1 MTLEFLD
8 QWVAALRSGAFT
20 QIKGSLRIVRDGV
33 GECFCALGVGMEIVC
48 KQHPDFE
55 KNGRM
60 GYQAGCY
67 NFNGS
72 IPLIPKTGFIEDEF
86 DVSTAKTVMQLNDE
100 NKYSFN
106 QIAVYLETY
115 IRPKLQ
121 ERLVSHGEKTKES
134 EQRGEVHQ
142 TLAD

>member
-8 QWVAALRSGAFT
+8 QWIEALRSGAFT
-20 QIKGSLRIVRDGV
+20 QTKGSLRIVRDGV

-48 KQHPDFE
+48 KEHQDFK

-60 GYQAGCY
+60 GYQAGC
-67 NFNGS
+67 FQFSGE

-86 DVSTAKTVMQLNDE
+86 DTSTAKTVTQLNDE
-100 NKYSFN
+100 SKYSFN

-115 IRPKLQ
+115 VRPKLQ
-121 ERLVSHGEKTKES
+121 ERLASHGEKTKAI

-142 TLAD
+142 TLAY